1 MIEFK
6 NVSKSYGETVAVEST
21 DLQIPTGE
29 TTVLIGPSG
38 CGKST
43 TLRLMLGL
51 IEPTTGDVFIDDD
64 KLTPDN
70 AREIRHRMGY
80 VIQHGG
86 LFPHLTA
93 RENTVL
99 MAEQLGWST
108 DWIEE
113 RLNTLTTKA
122 QFPEGRLEHYPG
134 ELSGGQKQRVGIMR
148 AMMLE
153 PDFLLMDEPLG
164 ALDPM
169 IRANLQ
175 DDLRELFR
183 TLEKTVVIVTHDMN
197 EAAYFGH
204 NIVLM
209 RDGRIVQVGSLEE
222 LLEEPNEPFVTEF
235 INAQR
240 SELDAIT
247 DKVNG

>member
-21 DLQIPTGE
+21 ELKIPTGE

-51 IEPTTGDVFIDDD
+51 IEPTTGDVFIDDE

-70 AREIRHRMGY
+70 ARQIRHRMGY

-93 RENTVL
+93 RENTIL
-99 MAEQLGWST
+99 MAEQLGWPT
-108 DWIEE
+108 DRIEE

-122 QFPEGRLEHYPG
+122 QFPESRLDHYPG

-222 LLEEPNEPFVTEF
+222 LLEQPNESFVTEF

-247 DKVNG
+247 EKVNG